1 MTENIDDPLNIL
13 NQEIDFNS
21 ESSSIDLVGSGTKE
35 EDVVDLGNIDDLM
48 KEDDDGDDIADL
60 NEIDNLLSAAK
71 DLAGKGPSDST
82 SDNFSEMEEP
92 KPKDPKPKETKT
104 ELKIDSSKSTDKN
117 NDSAEQTKFIS
128 NSPTSLSYKAEGKT
142 WVEVTEGDSSEGS
155 SIVKLEKPNEN
166 DVQSIDELSSSP
178 AKSNDTPKSAE
189 VSPTKP
195 LEPAKD
201 ASDEP
206 IQIKSPK
213 EDDTDKSK
221 PTIPTVSDTKEKK
234 KEMSISEH
242 ISKFIAPTTDIIQL
256 QNLHSSE
263 KMKLEEEIRRIKA
276 ENEVLQTRL
285 TSAER
290 ALKTR
295 EKSTSDLMK
304 QIQKLTRE
312 KKAFEE
318 QVRFWKKKA
327 NQVEKE
333 VQDSVLQ
340 KQNKLEEALNMS
352 NKKLALAKGT
362 HKRKTT
368 EMEIQM
374 RRMEEKQG
382 FLKEESE
389 LPSEL
394 LELQEL
400 VRNQKMELR
409 MKGAEMKV
417 FQEKLVEARSQIK
430 YKEVA
435 EQLQQD
441 MMDMKNEV
449 ALVHES
455 KKQIIRTLTQEIQEL
470 RSMILAYAN
479 RPSTEDLRVGIIKGY
494 HFSRTTAN
502 KVYTKLFAPPPNQ
515 NQTQSTDF

>member
-1 MTENIDDPLNIL
+1 MTENIDDPLDIL
-13 NQEIDFNS
+13 NQDIDFNS
-21 ESSSIDLVGSGTKE
+21 ESSSIDLVGSGTKD
-35 EDVVDLGNIDDLM
+35 EDVVDLGDIDDLM
-48 KEDDDGDDIADL
+48 KEDDDDDIADL
-60 NEIDNLLSAAK
+60 NDIDNLLNAAK
-71 DLAGKGPSDST
+71 DLTQDAGKGPSEST
-82 SDNFSEMEEP
+82 SDNFSELEEP
-92 KPKDPKPKETKT
+92 NTKETKAD
-104 ELKIDSSKSTDKN
+104 LKIDSGKST
-117 NDSAEQTKFIS
+117 S
-128 NSPTSLSYKAEGKT
+128 KT
-142 WVEVTEGDSSEGS
+142 VEVTEGDSSEGS

-201 ASDEP
+201 ALDEP

-221 PTIPTVSDTKEKK
+221 PTIPPVSDTKEKK
-234 KEMSISEH
+234 KESLSED
-242 ISKFIAPTTDIIQL
+242 ISKIIAPTTDIIQL

-295 EKSTSDLMK
+295 EKSTSDLVK
-304 QIQKLTRE
+304 QISKLTRE
-312 KKAFEE
+312 KKAFED

-333 VQDSVLQ
+333 VQDSVLE

-417 FQEKLVEARSQIK
+417 FQEKLLEARSQIK

-441 MMDMKNEV
+441 MMDIKNEV

-455 KKQIIRTLTQEIQEL
+455 KKQIIRTLTQEIEEL
-470 RSMILAYAN
+470 RSTILAYVN

-502 KVYTKLFAPPPNQ
+502 KVYTKIFAPPPNQ
-515 NQTQSTDF
+515 NQTQREDTRNTKSWGWVSGLLTLGAALDVERRLEFV